1 MVWEFVC
8 PKGWEVIQRWGAP
21 NYRTDGCH
29 GSDLANHFAVHHGIH
44 SGGAVADTVS
54 AGSFRAAS
62 HHGAASPLG
71 CDVQQLVR

>member
-29 GSDLANHFAVHHGIH
+29 RLGAFERHHTT
-44 SGGAVADTVS
+44 AQ
-54 AGSFRAAS
+54 
-62 HHGAASPLG
+62 HHPLG